1 MKYKAQWSEINSIRI
16 TKLFIILVLMASVV
30 MCILG
35 PKITEYI
42 MLRTSPLLQGETRF
56 WVILIGGYL
65 CAVVLFIF
73 LIMMYAL
80 ILRIEA
86 GEVFTE
92 KNVRALHNISLLVLI
107 ACIMTIVIGLTCC
120 YAILVISA
128 TAAFVVP
135 VIRVIKNAFG
145 KAVEMKQELDLTV

>member
-1 MKYKAQWSEINSIRI
+1 MENKAPKSEINSIRI
-16 TKLFIILVLMASVV
+16 TKIFIIALMIGAVL

-35 PKITEYI
+35 PKIVGYV
-42 MLRTSPLLQGETRF
+42 MLRTSPLLQGEPRF

-65 CAVVLFIF
+65 CAAVLFAF
-73 LIMMYAL
+73 LILMYGL

-92 KNVRALHNISLLVLI
+92 RNVRALHNLSLLVFT
-107 ACIMTIVIGLTCC
+107 ACVLTAAIGITCC
-120 YAILVISA
+120 YMILVI
-128 TAAFVVP
+128 TVTTAFVVP